1 MRSFQKSETNWNKR
15 ILLVLLILLAF
26 VSLIVL
32 LIFSYINYGNTT
44 NPILRFFIAYHLEFM
59 IAMVFVGFAV
69 GIITYYILSGK
80 IKEKDETIKESG
92 KLLLNLLNS
101 NEKEVIEYVVNNNGI
116 ANQYEL
122 THLKGM
128 TRLKIHRVLEKLE
141 EKQIISRTRIGK
153 INKIKMTDNI
163 LESLKNLV

>member
-1 MRSFQKSETNWNKR
+1 MKPFQKNETNWNNR

-32 LIFSYINYGNTT
+32 LVFSYINYGDTT
-44 NPILRFFIAYHLEFM
+44 NPILKFFIEYHLEFM
-59 IAMVFVGFAV
+59 IAMVFVGFGV

-80 IKEKDETIKESG
+80 IKEQDETIKETG

-101 NEKEVIEYVVNNNGI
+101 NEKEVIEYLVNNNGI

-122 THLKGM
+122 THLNGM

-141 EKQIISRTRIGK
+141 EKQIITRTRLGK
-153 INKIKMTDNI
+153 INKIKMADNI
-163 LESLKNLV
+163 LESLKTLV